1 MAEDHTTHTG
11 VDGKLAEELV
21 AAARTGLGD
30 LLRSVIYF
38 TPAEFDVLYLRS
50 DIYADEAEGREAK
63 GQLVDFET
71 VGFAE
76 APVRTAVA
84 GSEPAGIGPY
94 EFTVRV
100 HRDGFVVRV
109 IEGEG
114 GVLLTTDAMDIGAF
128 EEAATA
134 ARALLGGA

>member
-1 MAEDHTTHTG
+1 METTHTEVG
-11 VDGKLAEELV
+11 EQLASELV

-30 LLRSVIYF
+30 LLRSVVYF
-38 TPAEFDVLYLRS
+38 TPAGFDVLYVRS
-50 DIYADEAEGREAK
+50 DVDGGGSSAREAADR
-63 GQLVDFET
+63 LVDFET

-76 APVRTAVA
+76 APVRTVLATSEAV
-84 GSEPAGIGPY
+84 GIGPY

-114 GVLLTTDAMDIGAF
+114 GVLLTTDAMDSDAF

-134 ARALLGGA
+134 ARALLRGA